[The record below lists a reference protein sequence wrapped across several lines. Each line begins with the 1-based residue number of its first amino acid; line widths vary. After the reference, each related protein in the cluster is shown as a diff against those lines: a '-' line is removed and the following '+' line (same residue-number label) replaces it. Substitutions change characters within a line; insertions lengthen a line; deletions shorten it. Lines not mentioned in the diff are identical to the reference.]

1 MSSLRTSGDVT
12 QTYRCSAGLVQ
23 SVTHY
28 ETEKWLYP
36 VPLLFGKS
44 TPCRNCRMDE
54 QITQHAFSSS
64 NPSLKGY
71 TVQKLQIIIK
81 VEGQDLGQGSPMM
94 DEPTHESK

>member
-1 MSSLRTSGDVT
+1 
-12 QTYRCSAGLVQ
+12 
-23 SVTHY
+23 
-28 ETEKWLYP
+28 
-36 VPLLFGKS
+36 
-44 TPCRNCRMDE
+44 MDE